1 MGNFVVLLFLLCFFI
16 TVVGLIG
23 LIKPSIIHLK
33 SRWQSAIL
41 ATILYPFLGVVFV
54 IAPDFGD
61 ASEPAAKTETISAG
75 ITFIVSWLG
84 IVGIFAFFRRKHI
97 PDPISTDVAN
107 PQSDEKISLWQSYS
121 DWSKRTSE
129 KIKHDNEIMREK
141 AQRDKLKRQ
150 ADKAAERA
158 KVAEENIQRENAKA
172 AERARIAALPPPSPP
187 PVVAKPIAAPP
198 MAVATGLPR
207 PRKRSGSSATF
218 IYVDA
223 NGVVTEREIRN
234 WKIVGTYIN
243 GYCLLRKGNRD
254 FLLSRVDEWIDYD

>member
-1 MGNFVVLLFLLCFFI
+1 MI
-16 TVVGLIG
+16 IG
-23 LIKPSIIHLK
+23 II
-33 SRWQSAIL
+33 
-41 ATILYPFLGVVFV
+41 
-54 IAPDFGD
+54 
-61 ASEPAAKTETISAG
+61 
-75 ITFIVSWLG
+75 
-84 IVGIFAFFRRKHI
+84 AFFRRAKPVTQTSPQEVI
-97 PDPISTDVAN
+97 PQAGKN
-107 PQSDEKISLWQSYS
+107 PGLWQSYL

-129 KIKHDNEIMREK
+129 KLKHENEISREK

-150 ADKAAERA
+150 NDKAAEREKA
-158 KVAEENIQRENAKA
+158 AEDKKQRENAKA

-198 MAVATGLPR
+198 MAEATGLPR